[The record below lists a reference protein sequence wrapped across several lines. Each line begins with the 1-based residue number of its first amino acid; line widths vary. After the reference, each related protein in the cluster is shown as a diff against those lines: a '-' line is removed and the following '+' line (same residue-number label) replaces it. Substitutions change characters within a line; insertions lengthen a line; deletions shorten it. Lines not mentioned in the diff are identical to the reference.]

1 MGNNRTVTAFSYAPA
16 RSGKS
21 FLYVKRIVDEWL
33 PQTKMAIWTNLPLRP
48 ELIGDYCAETH
59 GMNREEVISRIHLIP
74 AEVEKSWKFNERI
87 YIDDLG
93 DAGKNLKEHKNA
105 DSIAGALV
113 AAMRPGARGEAR
125 PWVYDG
131 PWVYFIDKQ
140 IGSSVIIIDE
150 IHNFCGISTP
160 AAARAAWQRWLGEL
174 GHNQAI
180 FRCISQDEQKV
191 AKEIRDE
198 AGAKFEIRNTG
209 MDKDPYF
216 KIEIYD
222 WLELGQAFLNLPY
235 KVFVFEQEILK
246 VEGKKTEKG
255 ARETY
260 LMGEP
265 YFSFYDSFNKPIE
278 GAQAANVKPFETVWQ
293 RIQRE
298 TPGRIKP
305 RMRLLA
311 WFIGKNA
318 KQLMASR
325 FSLAFAIGILIFC
338 GIKFDLIGVAM
349 KTVMPSR
356 KDKTAAE
363 TPKPEAKKPTQ
374 KPAGQG
380 GQKLP
385 SEPQMTEEEKKI
397 QRLQADLDEQKKKAD
412 TLESELRQRE
422 AISLITPESITLRNG
437 MSYRVGETIE
447 YGELKG
453 KRVISINWQKR
464 EAKIGNDEKDS
475 TAFNLFN

>member
-33 PQTKMAIWTNLPLRP
+33 PQTTRSIWTNLPLRP
-48 ELIGDYCAETH
+48 ERIADYCVDKH
-59 GMNREEVISRIHLIP
+59 GMSRDDVLSRIHLIP
-74 AEVEKSWKFNERI
+74 EDVEKSWKFNERI

-105 DSIAGALV
+105 DSIAGALI
-113 AAMRPGARGEAR
+113 ASMRPGAGERAR

-131 PWVYFIDKQ
+131 PWVYFIDKS
-140 IGSSVIIIDE
+140 IGNSIIVIDE

-216 KIEIYD
+216 KIETYD
-222 WLELGQAFLNLPY
+222 WLEIGQAFFNLPY

-246 VEGKKTEKG
+246 VEGKKTERG
-255 ARETY
+255 TRETF

-278 GAQAANVKPFETVWQ
+278 GAQAANIKPFETEWQ
-293 RIQRE
+293 RIRRE

-305 RMRLLA
+305 RIRLLA
-311 WFIGKNA
+311 WFVSKNA
-318 KQLMASR
+318 KQLLSSK

-338 GIKFDLIGVAM
+338 GIKFNLIGTAM
-349 KTVMPSR
+349 AAVMPGH
-356 KDKTAAE
+356 KEKIATEPQKQEQKKPAAKTAG
-363 TPKPEAKKPTQ
+363 Q
-374 KPAGQG
+374 AGQKG
-380 GQKLP
+380 AQ
-385 SEPQMTEEEKKI
+385 EPQLTEEEKKI
-397 QRLQADLDEQKKKAD
+397 LRLQTDLDEQKKKAD
-412 TLESELRQRE
+412 ALETELKQRE
-422 AISLITPESITLRNG
+422 AITLITPESITLRNG
-437 MSYRVGETIE
+437 MSYRIGETIE

-453 KRVISINWQKR
+453 KQVFSINWQKR
-464 EAKIGNDEKDS
+464 EAKIGTDEKNS
-475 TAFNLFN
+475 TAYNLFN